1 MYPSFSLC
9 EDAAQDAG
17 VKSSAPFDL
26 ETTDTCL
33 HPIAPHPSSPE
44 PPESLIALF
53 GWCTLQ
59 FCRLNCHDAGI

>member
-33 HPIAPHPSSPE
+33 HPHSST
-44 PPESLIALF
+44 SLIA
-53 GWCTLQ
+53 
-59 FCRLNCHDAGI
+59 RAAGIANCAFWVVHFAVLSP